1 MSCSPWFSS
10 TALGGFS
17 QWVMTSRKKSAGF
30 SCSSHWKPAVTNQCV
45 IWTHDQ
51 SKPHAHKVHIQVWL
65 KTEVERAWGTN
76 KGWQSMLVNSWQTLA
91 RCLPSG
97 SQVCYYSEIAPTVIV
112 TVTVTLFLYLLL
124 YFVCICSFTLFPTIC
139 ICSFILIYST
149 MEGEHPCTYK
159 LKPIKSPYCPGQ
171 ATTPAQ
177 APTTQFWQFCGF
189 SEVIH
194 VTAHHA
200 KFAHSESEGRSAEL
214 T

>member
-76 KGWQSMLVNSWQTLA
+76 KGWQSMLVNGWQTLA
-91 RCLPSG
+91 RCLPSD

-124 YFVCICSFTLFPTIC
+124 YFVSNHLYLLLYFVCICSFTLFVSAPLLCFQPFVSALLLWYTQPWKESIPV
-139 ICSFILIYST
+139 LINWNQ
-149 MEGEHPCTYK
+149 
-159 LKPIKSPYCPGQ
+159 LN
-171 ATTPAQ
+171 
-177 APTTQFWQFCGF
+177 
-189 SEVIH
+189 
-194 VTAHHA
+194 HHIV
-200 KFAHSESEGRSAEL
+200 
-214 T
+214 